1 MNGTMNGAGTDFK
14 RTPIEALPSLVHGL
28 RATFDSQKTKP
39 TSFRLMQLRK
49 LYWG

>member
-1 MNGTMNGAGTDFK
+1 MNGVVSEFK
-14 RTPIEALPSLVHGL
+14 HTPIEALPSLVHGL